1 MKTIEIQELAEGIKK
16 GDRVSLS
23 RAITLA
29 ESTLLVHQQ
38 KAQKLIQAVLPFTG
52 NSKRIAITGVPGVG
66 KSTFIEG
73 LGKLLTEKGLK
84 VAVLAI
90 DPSSSL
96 SKGSILG
103 DKTRMEDLSRNSNAF
118 IRPSAT
124 GGYLGGIASRTY
136 ESMLLCEVA
145 GFDVILIETVGV
157 GQSEVLVS
165 EMTDLFLFLQ
175 IPGGGDEL
183 QGIKRGIMEMSDLIF
198 VNKVDSFGMEKA
210 KEVRVTF
217 ARSLQFLPQ
226 KESGWKRKVVM
237 GSGYTGKGL
246 DEIWDKINEYFSHIE
261 ESGYLTHRRNNQNL
275 MRVKEYIR
283 EQLDRKAMDLLKIK
297 PISENEIKTQNPFFL
312 AEKWIEE
319 NIEINQ

>member
-1 MKTIEIQELAEGIKK
+1 MKTMDIKELAEGIKN

-29 ESTLLVHQQ
+29 ESTLLDHQV
-38 KAQKLIQAVLPFTG
+38 KAQKLIQELLPYTG
-52 NSKRIAITGVPGVG
+52 KSKRIAVTGVPGVG

-73 LGKLLTEKGLK
+73 LGNLLISKGLK

-103 DKTRMEDLSRNSNAF
+103 DKTRMEDLSRNPDAF

-136 ESMLLCEVA
+136 ESLLLCEVA

-217 ARSLQFLPQ
+217 ARSLQFLPK

-237 GSGYTGKGL
+237 GSGLTGKGL
-246 DEIWDKINEYFSHIE
+246 EEIWDKINEYFESIE
-261 ESGYLTHRRNNQNL
+261 QSGYLKQRRKSQSQL
-275 MRVKEYIR
+275 RLKEYIR
-283 EQLDRKAMDLLKIK
+283 EQLDRKAMDLFKSK
-297 PISENEIKTQNPFFL
+297 PITEKEIEEENPYFL
-312 AEKWIEE
+312 AEDWIKT
-319 NIEINQ
+319 NFEINQ